1 MTPFRLKAPC
11 KDYLWGGEKLRAY
24 GKISDADR
32 IAESWE
38 LSCHPDGESIVMDGE
53 SAGRTLSA
61 VLAEHPEAM
70 GEHCRK
76 FDRFPVLVKLID
88 AKDDLSVQVHPDDA
102 YALAHEGEYGKT
114 EMWYIVEAAP
124 DAELIYG
131 FRENITKEEFRRAIE
146 ENSFLDKVNRVPV
159 QKGDVFFIEAGT
171 LHAIGKGILIEEI
184 QQNSNT
190 TYRVYDYGRVG
201 ADGKKRQLHVK
212 RACEVINY
220 DVFPAAA
227 SGSFAAGGHGVRDV
241 FDCSYFSVKKLDCR
255 GSITLCAGENS
266 FDSLLIIS
274 GSGKLS
280 LNGESVTVQAG
291 DSLFIPAAAGE
302 YTAEGEFEALISRRA

>member
-1 MTPFRLKAPC
+1 MYILKLQPEF
-11 KDYLWGGEKLRAY
+11 KDYLWGGSSLERLF
-24 GKISDADR
+24 GKKSGLSIT
-32 IAESWE
+32 AESWE
-38 LSCHPDGESIVMDGE
+38 LSSHPDGPSRVVNGKY
-53 SAGRTLSA
+53 SGRTLKE
-61 VLAEHPEAM
+61 VLDENPAWAG
-70 GEHCRK
+70 GEGLPILIK
-76 FDRFPVLVKLID
+76 FID
-88 AKDDLSVQVHPDDA
+88 AASDLSIQVHPSDETA
-102 YALAHEGEYGKT
+102 IAEAGEQGKA
-114 EMWYIVEAAP
+114 EMWYIVDAAP
-124 DAELIYG
+124 GAYLYYG
-131 FRENITKEEFRRAIE
+131 FSSGIDPEKLVEMAENGSVCEV
-146 ENSFLDKVNRVPV
+146 LNRVETH
-159 QKGDVFFIEAGT
+159 KGDVFYVLPGT
-171 LHAIGKGILIEEI
+171 VHAIGAGNVIAEI

-190 TYRVYDYGRVG
+190 TFRVFDYGRVG